1 MRILRISTRNFPDIG
16 GPAKQAY
23 LLSKYCSQNKIKTIN
38 IACKAKSNSFFKN
51 KKINDN
57 FEIYYLP
64 FQAPRISAGLITRII
79 FFFKFIIYGFLK
91 AVKIKRKFK
100 IDLIHAHSP
109 FPSGFIAYFFSKIF
123 KIPYIYS
130 IHGTDYPYSFLFN
143 LDINLIAYNSKKT
156 ILMSRKIVNF
166 LNKKFTLKNLCWI
179 PNAIECSEYFHVTTE
194 EERNILIKS
203 LNLDLFLKTDDR
215 IILYIGYMIFLQ
227 KVLGMIDF
235 LIAFQNFLKNL
246 KEKEKAK
253 KLKLLFIGEGKYADL
268 LKTKIRELKLEENV
282 IFLGKRD
289 NIKEFLAIADLLALT
304 SYIEGSPNVILEA
317 MASNVPCLGTNV
329 GEIKNIIGNTGYI
342 VNPGDI
348 VNIEKNLGIY
358 FNLSKIQ
365 RSDMMEKAKSKIKNQ
380 FDINV
385 IGKKWIKL
393 YSQ

>member
-23 LLSKYCSQNKIKTIN
+23 LLSKYCSKNKIKTIN
-38 IACKAKSNSFFKN
+38 IACKSNGNSFFKN

-64 FQAPRISAGLITRII
+64 FSAPKSSAGLITRII
-79 FFFKFIIYGFLK
+79 FFFKFIIYGLLK
-91 AVKIKRKFK
+91 AIKIRRKFK
-100 IDLIHAHSP
+100 IDFIHAHSP

-130 IHGTDYPYSFLFN
+130 IHGTDYPFSFLFN

-156 ILMSRKIVNF
+156 ILVSRKLVNL
-166 LNKKFTLKNLCWI
+166 LNKKFKLKNLCWI
-179 PNAIECSEYFHVTTE
+179 PNAIESSEHFHASTE
-194 EERNILIKS
+194 EERKVLIES
-203 LNLDLFLKTDDR
+203 LNLDSFLKIDDN

-227 KVLGMIDF
+227 KTVGMIDF
-235 LIAFQNFLKNL
+235 LVAFQNFLKNL
-246 KEKEKAK
+246 KENEKMK
-253 KLKLLFIGEGKYADL
+253 KYKLLFVGNGKYADL
-268 LKTKIRELKLEENV
+268 LKTKIRDLKLEENV
-282 IFLGKRD
+282 IFLGRRD
-289 NIKEFLAIADLLALT
+289 DIKELLAIADLLTLT

-317 MASNVPCLGTNV
+317 MASSVPCLGTNV

-348 VNIEKNLGIY
+348 INIEKNLVN
-358 FNLSKIQ
+358 FFDLSKIQ
-365 RSDMMEKAKSKIKNQ
+365 RSELMEKAKTKIKNQ

-385 IGKKWIKL
+385 IGKKWMRL
-393 YSQ
+393 YSN

>member
-23 LLSKYCSQNKIKTIN
+23 LLSKYCSKNKIKTIN
-38 IACKAKSNSFFKN
+38 IACKSKSNSFFKN

-64 FQAPRISAGLITRII
+64 FQAPRSSAGLITRII
-79 FFFKFIIYGFLK
+79 FFFKFIIYGLLK

-130 IHGTDYPYSFLFN
+130 IHGTDYPSSFLFN

-179 PNAIECSEYFHVTTE
+179 PNAIESSEYFHVTTE
-194 EERNILIKS
+194 EERNDLIKS
-203 LNLDLFLKTDDR
+203 LNLDPFLKTDDT

-253 KLKLLFIGEGKYADL
+253 KLKLLFIGEGKYVDL

-289 NIKEFLAIADLLALT
+289 DIKELLAIADLLALT

-348 VNIEKNLGIY
+348 VNIEKNLGIF

-365 RSDMMEKAKSKIKNQ
+365 RSDMMEKAKTKIINQ

-393 YSQ
+393 YSH

>member
-1 MRILRISTRNFPDIG
+1 MQILRISTRNFPDIG

-23 LLSKYCSQNKIKTIN
+23 LLSKYCSKNKIKTIN
-38 IACKAKSNSFFKN
+38 IACKSKDNSFFKS

-64 FQAPRISAGLITRII
+64 FQAPRISAGLIKRII
-79 FFFKFIIYGFLK
+79 FFLKFIIYGCLK
-91 AVKIKRKFK
+91 AIKIKRKFQ

-109 FPSGFIAYFFSKIF
+109 LPSGFVAYFLSKIF

-130 IHGTDYPYSFLFN
+130 IHGIDYPYPFLFN
-143 LDINLIAYNSKKT
+143 LDINFIAYNSKKT

-166 LNKKFTLKNLCWI
+166 LKKKFKLKNLYWI
-179 PNAIECSEYFHVTTE
+179 PNAIENSEYFHVMTE
-194 EERNILIKS
+194 NEREILIRN
-203 LNLDLFLKTDDR
+203 LNLDSFLKKDDM

-227 KVLGMIDF
+227 KVNGMIDF

-246 KEKEKAK
+246 KEKEKMEK
-253 KLKLLFIGEGKYADL
+253 YKLLFIGEGKYADL
-268 LKTKIRELKLEENV
+268 LKNKIKEFDLEGSV
-282 IFLGKRD
+282 FFLGKRD
-289 NIKEFLAIADLLALT
+289 DIKELLAIANLLALT
-304 SYIEGSPNVILEA
+304 SYVEGCPNVLLEA

-329 GEIKNIIGNTGYI
+329 GEIKHIIGNTGYI

-348 VNIEKNLGIY
+348 VNIEKNLGIF

-365 RSDMMEKAKSKIKNQ
+365 RSDMMEKAKTKIINQ
-380 FDINV
+380 FDINI

-393 YSQ
+393 YSH

>member
-23 LLSKYCSQNKIKTIN
+23 LLSKYCSKNKIKTIN
-38 IACKAKSNSFFKN
+38 IACKSKGNSFFKSE
-51 KKINDN
+51 KINDN

-64 FQAPRISAGLITRII
+64 FQAPRINAGLIKRTI
-79 FFFKFIIYGFLK
+79 FFLKFIIYGCLK
-91 AVKIKRKFK
+91 AIKIKRKFQ

-109 FPSGFIAYFFSKIF
+109 LPSGFVAYFLSKIF

-130 IHGTDYPYSFLFN
+130 IHGIDYPYPFLFN
-143 LDINLIAYNSKKT
+143 LDINFIAYNSKKT

-166 LNKKFTLKNLCWI
+166 LKKKFKLKNLCWI
-179 PNAIECSEYFHVTTE
+179 PNAIENSDYFHVSTE
-194 EERNILIKS
+194 IERKILIR
-203 LNLDLFLKTDDR
+203 NLKLDFSLKTDDK
-215 IILYIGYMIFLQ
+215 IIMYIGYMIFLQ
-227 KVLGMIDF
+227 KVFGMIDF
-235 LIAFQNFLKNL
+235 LIAFQNFLRKL
-246 KEKEKAK
+246 KEKEKVEK
-253 KLKLLFIGEGKYADL
+253 YKLLFIGDGKYADL
-268 LKTKIRELKLEENV
+268 LKTKIREFNLEENV

-289 NIKEFLAIADLLALT
+289 DIKELLAIADLLTLT

-348 VNIEKNLGIY
+348 VNIEKNLGIF

-365 RSDMMEKAKSKIKNQ
+365 RSDMMEKAKTKIKNQ
-380 FDINV
+380 FDINI

-393 YSQ
+393 YSH

>member
-1 MRILRISTRNFPDIG
+1 
-16 GPAKQAY
+16 
-23 LLSKYCSQNKIKTIN
+23 
-38 IACKAKSNSFFKN
+38 
-51 KKINDN
+51 
-57 FEIYYLP
+57 
-64 FQAPRISAGLITRII
+64 
-79 FFFKFIIYGFLK
+79 
-91 AVKIKRKFK
+91 
-100 IDLIHAHSP
+100 
-109 FPSGFIAYFFSKIF
+109 
-123 KIPYIYS
+123 
-130 IHGTDYPYSFLFN
+130 
-143 LDINLIAYNSKKT
+143 
-156 ILMSRKIVNF
+156 
-166 LNKKFTLKNLCWI
+166 
-179 PNAIECSEYFHVTTE
+179 
-194 EERNILIKS
+194 
-203 LNLDLFLKTDDR
+203 
-215 IILYIGYMIFLQ
+215 
-227 KVLGMIDF
+227 
-235 LIAFQNFLKNL
+235 
-246 KEKEKAK
+246 
-253 KLKLLFIGEGKYADL
+253 LLFIGEGKYADL